1 MEECCKL
8 KACNFTKSNIP
19 PWVFFTFFKLYNW
32 YQIAQRITNSPL
44 ILLNPVCPTSKSETF
59 WTYLRLLYDTHCL
72 IFCPDNQ
79 LISSNSVTLA
89 EAPVQMCS

>member
-8 KACNFTKSNIP
+8 KACNFTKSNFP
-19 PWVFFTFFKLYNW
+19 PWVFSAFFEL

-44 ILLNPVCPTSKSETF
+44 ILLDPVCPTSKSETF

-72 IFCPDNQ
+72 IFFAQITN
-79 LISSNSVTLA
+79 
-89 EAPVQMCS
+89 